1 MTGAPADGAA
11 GGGATGRSDRRI
23 PRRDPPRIPLTPASP
38 WRNVRF
44 MWHRLRTWFN
54 ARLER
59 PGPRFVIH
67 DDYRASVP
75 VGPYDPERPARIVSY
90 LQKQRLLR
98 RGMLRRPRPVSLKRL
113 ALVHDPAYL
122 HALADPGAVTSILG
136 TAVDGDAQDRF
147 LAVQRLMCGGTL
159 RAMGHARLTGCTAVN
174 LGGGFHHAYR
184 DRGSGFC
191 AFNDVAVAIA
201 SLRRRG
207 YAEPILVVDLDLHDG
222 DGTRAI
228 FADDPTVHTFSIHNR
243 DLGDTKA
250 VASTSVALGSGVDDE
265 TYLAAIH
272 THLPP
277 VVAAVEPALVFYLAG
292 ADPALDDRLGDWR
305 VTLGGLLARDR
316 FVLGLLREECGCPV
330 VVLLAGGY
338 GPRAWRHGAALCSW
352 LITGRSA
359 LAIPVEFELPIH
371 FYRKLGRFMKEPGRG
386 GKRRRPAESPDD
398 WGLTPDDVAGTLA
411 GRESR
416 FLGRYSR
423 HGIEL
428 ALEES
433 GLMDRLR
440 SRGYRDLRLDLD
452 LSDPLG
458 HLLRIVEQDDGE
470 RTVLFELRL
479 RIDRAVLP
487 GQTVLLVEWLLI
499 QDAGGRYEMTRPL
512 LPGQQHPGMGLLR
525 DVAAVLIVVCE
536 RLDLDGVAF
545 TPSHYHLARMSHP
558 AGCFADPEREGRY
571 LAISRAVG
579 HLPLDEA
586 AAAVHGGRLE
596 DEATGATLAWEPA
609 LVVLPVSER
618 LKAWLEA
625 PQRKKVEARAAG
637 RLRPR
642 LRDSGAAPE
651 EA

>member
-1 MTGAPADGAA
+1 
-11 GGGATGRSDRRI
+11 
-23 PRRDPPRIPLTPASP
+23 
-38 WRNVRF
+38 
-44 MWHRLRTWFN
+44 MWHRLRTWLDR
-54 ARLER
+54 RLER

-67 DDYRASVP
+67 DGYRASVP

-90 LQKQRLLR
+90 LQRRGLLR
-98 RGMLRRPRPVSLKRL
+98 RGMLRRPRPASLKRL

-122 HALADPGAVTSILG
+122 HALAEPGAVTPILG

-159 RAMGHARLTGCTAVN
+159 FAMHHARLTGGTAVN
-174 LGGGFHHAYR
+174 LGGGFHHAYK

-207 YAEPILVVDLDLHDG
+207 CTDPVLVVDLDLHDG

-243 DLGDTKA
+243 DLGDPRA
-250 VASTSVALGSGVDDE
+250 AASTSVALGSGVDDE
-265 TYLAAIH
+265 AYLAAVH

-277 VVAAVEPALVFYLAG
+277 VVAAVKPALVFYLAG

-305 VTLGGLLARDR
+305 VTLDGLLARDR

-338 GPRAWRHGAALCSW
+338 GPRAWRHGAALSSW

-359 LAIPVEFELPIH
+359 LEIPVELELPIH
-371 FYRKLGRFMKEPGRG
+371 FYRRLGRLLARTGDG
-386 GKRRRPAESPDD
+386 RRPRRADRPDD
-398 WGLTPDDVAGTLA
+398 WGLTDEDVAGTLA

-428 ALEES
+428 ALEET

-452 LSDPLG
+452 LGDPLG

-470 RTVLFELRL
+470 RTVLFELRV

-487 GQTVLLVEWLLI
+487 GRTMLLVEWLLI
-499 QDAGGRYEMTRPL
+499 QDARGRYEMTRPL

-525 DVAAVLIVVCE
+525 DTAAVLIVVCE
-536 RLDLDGVAF
+536 RLDLDGIAY
-545 TPSHYHLARMSHP
+545 TPSHYHLAHMSHP
-558 AGCFADPEREGRY
+558 AGRFADPEREGRY

-586 AAAVHGGRLE
+586 AAAVHGGRVV
-596 DEATGATLAWEPA
+596 DDATGATLDWEPA

-625 PQRKKVEARAAG
+625 PERKQVEARAAG

-642 LRDSGAAPE
+642 LRDADAAPE